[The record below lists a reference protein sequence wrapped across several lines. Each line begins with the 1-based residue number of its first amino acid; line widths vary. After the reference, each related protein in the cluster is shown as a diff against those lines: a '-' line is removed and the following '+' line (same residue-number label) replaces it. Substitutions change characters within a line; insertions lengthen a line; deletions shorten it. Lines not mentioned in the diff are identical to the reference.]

1 MGATG
6 MSEWRRFTDRGALDR
21 ALAQHVCA
29 RLKDDIDAVG
39 EASLA
44 VSGGNTPRQLFRL
57 LSNLALDWSRVTITL
72 VDERQVSPDS
82 TDSNERLV
90 RENLLQNQAGSA
102 TFIGL
107 HSDNADALPELARR
121 VAAIPRP
128 FSVVILG
135 MGADGHTASWFPCA
149 SNLHTLLDPDNPAEL
164 ASSDPVTAAHQRTTL
179 TLAAVL
185 RSREIIVHICGEEK
199 AAVLTEATAR
209 RYPIAALLEQDR
221 APVSIWWAP

>member
-1 MGATG
+1 

-29 RLKDDIDAVG
+29 RLKDDIDARG

-57 LSNLALDWSRVTITL
+57 LANLALDWSRVTITL

-107 HSDNADALPELARR
+107 HSDHADALPELARR

-135 MGADGHTASWFPCA
+135 MGADGHTASWFPRA
-149 SNLHTLLDPDNPAEL
+149 SNLRNLLDPDNPAEL
-164 ASSDPVTAAHQRTTL
+164 ANSDPVTAPYQRTTL

-185 RSREIIVHICGEEK
+185 NSREIIVHISGKEK
-199 AAVLTEATAR
+199 AAILTEAPAR
-209 RYPIAALLEQDR
+209 AYPIAAVLEQDNT
-221 APVSIWWAP
+221 PVSIWWAP